1 MYNNGNIMVQFSSIQ
16 KEKMIHLNKNI
27 YQKKVFARGRI
38 RSTDKA
44 LYNLGGFT
52 STLTSILFVIK

>member
-16 KEKMIHLNKNI
+16 KEKNDTFKEEYLS
-27 YQKKVFARGRI
+27 KKIFARGMI

-44 LYNLGGFT
+44 FYDLGGFT